1 MLRSLPDSAGDT
13 VDMGSAPGLG
23 RSPGGGDG
31 NPIQYSSWEDLI
43 DSPWRLKE
51 LNTTEKLYEMCLKK
65 GLEAK

>member
-1 MLRSLPDSAGDT
+1 MLRSLPANAGDT
-13 VDMGSAPGLG
+13 IDMGSAPGLG

-43 DSPWRLKE
+43 DSPWGLKE
-51 LNTTEKLYEMCLKK
+51 LNTAEKLYEMCLTK